1 MHNESQ
7 SSNLTRRGSQHED
20 DFYTYD
26 IVQLGCPSKWFEKTS
41 GTRVY
46 LKSNEEKAKLQI
58 SERLRYMVS
67 VCEQR
72 GDQKLLRE
80 IFRKNLWK
88 YKKEDFLKNDLKKF
102 G

>member
-1 MHNESQ
+1 
-7 SSNLTRRGSQHED
+7 
-20 DFYTYD
+20 
-26 IVQLGCPSKWFEKTS
+26 
-41 GTRVY
+41 
-46 LKSNEEKAKLQI
+46 
-58 SERLRYMVS
+58 MVS

-80 IFRKNLWK
+80 IFRKSLWK

>member
-1 MHNESQ
+1 
-7 SSNLTRRGSQHED
+7 
-20 DFYTYD
+20 
-26 IVQLGCPSKWFEKTS
+26 
-41 GTRVY
+41 
-46 LKSNEEKAKLQI
+46 
-58 SERLRYMVS
+58 MVS

-102 G
+102 GQRKIKEVDIASAFNR